1 MRKIYPM
8 ILSTVLIVGC
18 GTIKPFEK
26 MDRNA
31 DGAID
36 REEAAGTRQVAD
48 MFSSADDDESETLD
62 PDEYASVLRVIDKY
76 RQSTPRRSG
85 GAGNVE
91 VGH

>member
-1 MRKIYPM
+1 MRKILPM
-8 ILSTVLIVGC
+8 MLSTVLIVGC

-26 MDRNA
+26 MDRNS

-36 REEAAGTRQVAD
+36 REEAAVTRQVAD
-48 MFSSADDDESETLD
+48 IFSTADDDGSETLD
-62 PDEYASVLRVIDKY
+62 AEEYASVLRVIDKY

-85 GAGNVE
+85 GAGNVK

>member
-1 MRKIYPM
+1 MRKILTM
-8 ILSTVLIVGC
+8 ILCTVLLTGC

-36 REEAAGTRQVAD
+36 RAEAAVSPKVAE
-48 MFSSADDDESETLD
+48 MFSIADDDDSETLD
-62 PDEYASVLRVIDKY
+62 AEEYDSVLYVIDQY

>member
-1 MRKIYPM
+1 MRKILPM
-8 ILSTVLIVGC
+8 ILSTVLCVGC
-18 GTIKPFEK
+18 STIKPFQK

-36 REEAAGTRQVAD
+36 REEAAASAQVAD
-48 MFSSADDDESETLD
+48 MFSTADDDDSETLD
-62 PDEYASVLRVIDKY
+62 AEEYDSVLRVIDQY

>member
-1 MRKIYPM
+1 MRNMLLM

-36 REEAAGTRQVAD
+36 REEAAVSAQVTD
-48 MFSSADDDESETLD
+48 MFSTADDDDSETLD
-62 PDEYASVLRVIDKY
+62 AEEYASVLYVIDQY

>member
-1 MRKIYPM
+1 M
-8 ILSTVLIVGC
+8 ILSTVPVVGC

-36 REEAAGTRQVAD
+36 CEDAAVSAQVAG
-48 MFSSADDDESETLD
+48 MFSTADDDDSETLD
-62 PDEYASVLRVIDKY
+62 AEEYASMLYVIDQY
-76 RQSTPRRSG
+76 RQSTPRRSDG
-85 GAGNVE
+85 VGNID